1 MSSFDENTSL
11 DGSLVST
18 EESKEGWVFVY
29 PGQGSQFIG
38 MGKDFYDA
46 SEQCKQLIDQ
56 AEQISQKK
64 LTKFCFN
71 GPISKLSNTDNL
83 QVATTAVNLAITEY
97 LLANTDIKPAVALGH
112 SVGEYSALYAAGVLT
127 YEDVIN
133 ATSQRGTL
141 MQREAKANKGGMLA
155 VKDTTPEALAT
166 ILDANFEKNDVVIAN
181 DNSPKQ
187 QVVSASKD
195 NISKLSAVL
204 SDAGI
209 EYVKLPV
216 SGAWHS
222 PLMAG
227 CVEEFAQ
234 TLAGIEFKKPQIPV
248 VGNLQAT
255 FVDDPQS
262 MKESLVSHVVEMVR
276 WRESIEFLLAQGY
289 RNFIEVG
296 PKKVLSRLI
305 DSINDGRYELNQKN
319 VETIADVEAL

>member
-11 DGSLVST
+11 EGGAVSNL
-18 EESKEGWVFVY
+18 EAKEGWVFVY

-38 MGKDFYDA
+38 MGKDFYET
-46 SEQCKQLIDQ
+46 SSKCKEMIDQ
-56 AEQISQKK
+56 AEAISQKK
-64 LTKFCFN
+64 LTKLCFS

-83 QVATTAVNLAITEY
+83 QVATTAVNLAITQY
-97 LLANTDIKPAVALGH
+97 LLENTDIKPAVTLGH
-112 SVGEYSALYAAGVLT
+112 SVGEYSALYTAGVLS
-127 YEDVIN
+127 YEDVIT

-155 VKDTTPEALAT
+155 IKDTSPQDLEK
-166 ILDANFEKNDVVIAN
+166 IIDENFEKNEVVIAN

-187 QVVSASKD
+187 QVVSANKD
-195 NISKLSAVL
+195 NVSKLSAIL

-234 TLAGIEFKKPQIPV
+234 TLAEIEFKQPVVPV

-255 FVDDPQS
+255 FVDDPKS

-276 WRESIEFLLAQGY
+276 WRESVEFLLEQGY

-305 DSINDGRYELNQKN
+305 VSINDGRYDLNLKN
-319 VETIADVEAL
+319 VESIADVDAL

>member
-1 MSSFDENTSL
+1 MSAFDENTKL
-11 DGSLVST
+11 EGTTVSSS
-18 EESKEGWVFVY
+18 EAKDGWVFVY

-38 MGKDFYDA
+38 MGKDFYDQSA
-46 SEQCKQLIDQ
+46 VCKDMIDQ
-56 AEQISQKK
+56 AETLSQKK
-64 LTKFCFN
+64 LTKLCFN

-83 QVATTAVNLAITEY
+83 QVATTAVNLAITQY
-97 LLANTDIKPAVALGH
+97 LFDHTDIRPAVTLGH
-112 SVGEYSALYAAGVLT
+112 SVGEYSALYTAGVMS
-127 YEDVIN
+127 YEDVIK
-133 ATSQRGTL
+133 ATSERGTL

-166 ILDANFEKNDVVIAN
+166 ILEANFEKNEVVIAN

-195 NISKLSAVL
+195 NVSKLSAVL

-227 CVEEFAQ
+227 CVEEFSQ
-234 TLAGIEFKKPQIPV
+234 TLAAIEFKEPSIPV
-248 VGNLQAT
+248 VGNLQASY
-255 FVDDPQS
+255 VSDPQA

-276 WRESIEFLLAQGY
+276 WRESIEFLLEQGY

-305 DSINDGRYELNQKN
+305 DSINDGRYELNLKN
-319 VETIADVEAL
+319 VEAIADVDAL

>member
-11 DGSLVST
+11 EGTTVSNADP
-18 EESKEGWVFVY
+18 KDGWVFVY

-38 MGKDFYDA
+38 MGKDFYDN
-46 SEQCKQLIDQ
+46 SETCKKLIDQ
-56 AEQISQKK
+56 AEAISNKK
-64 LTKFCFN
+64 ITKLCFG

-83 QVATTAVNLAITEY
+83 QVATTAVNLATTHY
-97 LLANTDIKPAVALGH
+97 LLENTDIKPAVVLGH
-112 SVGEYSALYAAGVLT
+112 SVGEYSALYAAGVLS
-127 YEDVIN
+127 YEDVIK
-133 ATSQRGTL
+133 ATSERGTL
-141 MQREAKANKGGMLA
+141 MQREAKAHKGGMLA
-155 VKDTTPEALAT
+155 VKDTARSDLENLLAE
-166 ILDANFEKNDVVIAN
+166 NFEANEVVVAN
-181 DNSPKQ
+181 DNSAKQ
-187 QVVSASKD
+187 QVVSANKE
-195 NISKLSAVL
+195 NITKLSSVL
-204 SDAGI
+204 SEAGI

-234 TLAGIEFKKPQIPV
+234 LLSEIEFKQPTIPV
-248 VGNLQAT
+248 IGNLQAT
-255 FVDDPQS
+255 VVTDPAT

-276 WRESIEFLLAQGY
+276 WRESIEYLLDQGY

-305 DSINDGRYELNQKN
+305 DSINDGQYELNLKN

>member
-11 DGSLVST
+11 EGTTVSNA
-18 EESKEGWVFVY
+18 EPKDGWVFVY

-38 MGKDFYDA
+38 MGKDFYDN
-46 SEQCKQLIDQ
+46 SETCKKLIDQ
-56 AEQISQKK
+56 AEEISNKK
-64 LTKFCFN
+64 ITKLCFG

-83 QVATTAVNLAITEY
+83 QVATTAVNLAATHY
-97 LLANTDIKPAVALGH
+97 LLENTSIKPAVVLGH
-112 SVGEYSALYAAGVLT
+112 SVGEYSALYAAGVLS
-127 YEDVIN
+127 YEDVIK
-133 ATSQRGTL
+133 ATSERGTL
-141 MQREAKANKGGMLA
+141 MQREAKAHKGGMLA
-155 VKDTTPEALAT
+155 VKDTARSDLESLLAE
-166 ILDANFEKNDVVIAN
+166 NFEANEVVVAN
-181 DNSPKQ
+181 DNSAKQ
-187 QVVSASKD
+187 QVVSASKE
-195 NISKLSAVL
+195 NVTKLSSVL
-204 SDAGI
+204 SEAGI

-234 TLAGIEFKKPQIPV
+234 LLSEIEFKQPTIPV
-248 VGNLQAT
+248 IGNLQAT
-255 FVDDPQS
+255 VVTDPTM

-276 WRESIEFLLAQGY
+276 WRESIEYLLDQGY

-305 DSINDGRYELNQKN
+305 DSINDGQYELNLKN